1 MVSVQ
6 KKTKKRKFFVNPYN
20 QNNNENRQPPKPKS
34 KVVNPPRQQ
43 FNRPM
48 QSKPT
53 LQPQMVSNAP
63 NLNNQNHFD
72 QSSFN
77 NQRSAPRY
85 QQNSNFQNQNGYPQY
100 VSQQYM
106 NNTQQYY
113 GQPPDNLFMRQQQQN
128 FVQQTLTTQMQQGFH
143 NLNTVELMRMR
154 QMIQSELYY
163 LRIQNE
169 TNYYQSVRPVNGSF
183 F

>member
-1 MVSVQ
+1 MVSAQ
-6 KKTKKRKFFVNPYN
+6 KNTKKRKFANPYN

-34 KVVNPPRQQ
+34 KVVNPSRQQ
-43 FNRPM
+43 FMRPM

-53 LQPQMVSNAP
+53 LQPQMVQNAP
-63 NLNNQNHFD
+63 NQIDQNQFY
-72 QSSFN
+72 
-77 NQRSAPRY
+77 NQRPAPRY
-85 QQNSNFQNQNGYPQY
+85 HNNTNGHQQNPNFQNGYQQY
-100 VSQQYM
+100 VSQQYI
-106 NNTQQYY
+106 NPQPYY
-113 GQPPDNLFMRQQQQN
+113 GQQNNSFMRQQQQGLL
-128 FVQQTLTTQMQQGFH
+128 QLTLTTQMQQGFH

-169 TNYYQSVRPVNGSF
+169 TNYYQSVRPVNCNF